1 MRAFRISR
9 RTPNPLDQHSDKG
22 LGVFLF
28 QHSVK
33 LLLSTIVQMYPFRR
47 QLNVENLVLTR
58 LAPSTSLK
66 ASSSRTVN
74 GNWGRSHIL
83 WWRHGASELDECSVS
98 ARVNTQGAAD
108 KNSLFHVYRARK
120 RAGSLQCFAEWRPS
134 LSETTNEYENTLHD
148 ELLASQC
155 AFSKTKVLRK
165 GTLAALARSKPEVS
179 REVSGALCTL
189 RLSFG
194 MLYIEHAALDGYLA
208 FGHSQKT
215 GTTWLIIIGQQNQ

>member
-33 LLLSTIVQMYPFRR
+33 LLLSTIVQLR

-66 ASSSRTVN
+66 TNSSRTFN

-83 WWRHGASELDECSVS
+83 WWIHGAFELNECSVS

-120 RAGSLQCFAEWRPS
+120 TAGSLQFFAEWRPS

-155 AFSKTKVLRK
+155 AFSKTKLLHK

-179 REVSGALCTL
+179 REARFAHCHFRLGCCILNTL
-189 RLSFG
+189 
-194 MLYIEHAALDGYLA
+194 
-208 FGHSQKT
+208 HST
-215 GTTWLIIIGQQNQ
+215 GIWLLVIRRRQERHDW